1 MANATTFRLYHDAG
15 LTQEITSGNPLT
27 ATQETAGGLGP
38 VNKVIYLGST
48 ATGTKIQA
56 DSNPGVDGIT
66 VSIVDAASGSGAP
79 STEFK
84 LGIDAGSR
92 DAATAGAA
100 LVLSHTINSG
110 VGNAV
115 AIYTKR
121 TSALT
126 VAGVYTDISFESNA
140 VTETPI

>member
-1 MANATTFRLYHDAG
+1 MANATTFRLYHDAA

-38 VNKVIYLGST
+38 VDKTIYLGST
-48 ATGTKIQA
+48 ATGTKIRA
-56 DSNPGVDGIT
+56 DSNPGVAAIT
-66 VSIVDAASGSGAP
+66 LSVIDAASGSGAP
-79 STEFK
+79 TTQFKWGLST
-84 LGIDAGSR
+84 GAR

-115 AIYTKR
+115 PIYTRR

-126 VAGVYTDISFESNA
+126 TAGVYTDISFQSNA
-140 VTETPI
+140 VTETPV